1 MVQRRKV
8 ELPLLEKLGE
18 ERERESKHKKHK
30 PLSIEM
36 HIVHQYAH
44 TQPHGMKWSEAK
56 PSQVK
61 WCQVQ

>member
-44 TQPHGMKWSEAK
+44 TQTHGMK
-56 PSQVK
+56 
-61 WCQVQ
+61 